1 MNSTG
6 NRTGGMEMAKGKYR
20 RWGTAPNQVCVCVDE
35 IKDGEISGKVYSRYS
50 RTPWEFNSLIELLG
64 QMESFYNKISFPQA
78 AVQIRGIQWQE
89 RGKFQAEAEQPFL
102 EKEFLLE
109 KRGIQATFLIIVRYR
124 QNATW
129 QGSFLWVEENRSLE
143 FKSALELLM
152 MMDKSLKTPAFGRNP
167 LRKSW

>member
-1 MNSTG
+1 
-6 NRTGGMEMAKGKYR
+6 MAKGKYR

-89 RGKFQAEAEQPFL
+89 MGKLQVEAEQPFL

-129 QGSFLWVEENRSLE
+129 QGTISWVDKNEKQQFR
-143 FKSALELLM
+143 SALELIKLIESAL
-152 MMDKSLKTPAFGRNP
+152 DEAEGGSHEK
-167 LRKSW
+167 

>member
-1 MNSTG
+1 
-6 NRTGGMEMAKGKYR
+6 
-20 RWGTAPNQVCVCVDE
+20 
-35 IKDGEISGKVYSRYS
+35 
-50 RTPWEFNSLIELLG
+50 
-64 QMESFYNKISFPQA
+64 MESFYNKISFPQA

-143 FKSALELLM
+143 FKSTLELLM
-152 MMDKSLKTPAFGRNP
+152 MMDKSLKRPAFGRNP
-167 LRKSW
+167 LGKSW

>member
-1 MNSTG
+1 
-6 NRTGGMEMAKGKYR
+6 MEMAKGKYR

-89 RGKFQAEAEQPFL
+89 RGKFQAEA
-102 EKEFLLE
+102 
-109 KRGIQATFLIIVRYR
+109 
-124 QNATW
+124 
-129 QGSFLWVEENRSLE
+129 
-143 FKSALELLM
+143 
-152 MMDKSLKTPAFGRNP
+152 
-167 LRKSW
+167 